1 MRLSGCV
8 HRSLAVLLNVK
19 VGKFLHF
26 VRVPFKK
33 SSKHI
38 RFLNRFECLTNYD
51 LCFVW
56 IFHLPF
62 NSVSST
68 HLEMAYC
75 LSHNPP
81 VPCPGIF
88 TVILASIFTTQI
100 LPCGKSCTFMQNCGD
115 IFLFSQ
121 VSRLKYPG
129 MVVLGGDT
137 TLTNSST
144 GPNINMVVSRDPD
157 MTALWRLVTPQILG
171 LTNSPLETAFL
182 LG

>member
-1 MRLSGCV
+1 MPGYFHSNTREYIHHTNPSMWEIM
-8 HRSLAVLLNVK
+8 
-19 VGKFLHF
+19 
-26 VRVPFKK
+26 
-33 SSKHI
+33 HI
-38 RFLNRFECLTNYD
+38 YAKLRGY
-51 LCFVW
+51 
-56 IFHLPF
+56 
-62 NSVSST
+62 
-68 HLEMAYC
+68 
-75 LSHNPP
+75 
-81 VPCPGIF
+81 
-88 TVILASIFTTQI
+88 
-100 LPCGKSCTFMQNCGD
+100 
-115 IFLFSQ
+115 FLFSQ